1 MSKNIKS
8 LIRIGFPLE
17 IDEDEDW
24 PPYSVEHLWVQ
35 PVGETFYVRSFPFFV
50 KGMAF
55 DDLISAVVDAYG
67 YVSQWSTI
75 KPSSNS
81 TIWIITSD
89 QNQIIDELE
98 KLGCGVEAGA
108 VENSL
113 FDKCPRIRHH
123 R

>member
-1 MSKNIKS
+1 MKGGLASAPTLKIYVEIVMSKNIKG

-24 PPYSVEHLWVQ
+24 PPYSVEHLWVR

-75 KPSSNS
+75 KPSSRP
-81 TIWIITSD
+81 
-89 QNQIIDELE
+89 
-98 KLGCGVEAGA
+98 C
-108 VENSL
+108 
-113 FDKCPRIRHH
+113 
-123 R
+123 